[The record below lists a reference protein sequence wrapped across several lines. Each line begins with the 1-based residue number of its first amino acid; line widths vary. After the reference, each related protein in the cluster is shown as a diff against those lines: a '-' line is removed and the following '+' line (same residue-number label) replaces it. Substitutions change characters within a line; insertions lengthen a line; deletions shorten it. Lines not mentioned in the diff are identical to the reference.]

1 MAFLNDQLRDHG
13 KRSAAARLAGD
24 LAKAAVYAAKAAQA
38 ALGLAEQCSGQ
49 VAARYVEEAEAW
61 LDAAEDMLSGR
72 QPKAPDKAPDKTPG
86 DGGDGDNRPWQPM
99 PDTGVRFADIA
110 GLADAKQAIHD
121 MIIAPLSSLDSA
133 RALGV
138 KAGGGVLLFGPPGN
152 GKTMIAQAIAG
163 ELAAPFYYATGAEI
177 RSKWHGESEQRLR
190 SLFLAALA
198 NPVAVLFLDE
208 IEAIFPRRGHNS
220 PVDNRIVTQFL
231 AEIGGFTRH
240 DNVLLMLGATNRPW
254 DIDDAVFRT
263 GRFDRKIYVGAP
275 DTAARREILAR
286 LLRNVPGGDTIPLDQ
301 WAERLDA
308 FTGSDIAGLVNAA
321 KHSALR
327 RCLDN
332 DAPPAINEDDLNAA
346 LPTITASA
354 TPALI
359 KQYEQFLATR
369 FST

>member
-13 KRSAAARLAGD
+13 KRSAEARQAGNLAVAAT
-24 LAKAAVYAAKAAQA
+24 YAAKAAQA

-49 VAARYVEEAEAW
+49 VSTRYVEEAEAW
-61 LDAAEDMLSGR
+61 LDAAEDMLCGR
-72 QPKAPDKAPDKTPG
+72 QPKTPVKASN
-86 DGGDGDNRPWQPM
+86 DGGDSDNSPWQPM

-110 GLADAKQAIHD
+110 GMADAKQAIHD
-121 MIIAPLSSLDSA
+121 MIIAPLTSVDSA

-138 KAGGGVLLFGPPGN
+138 KAGGGVLFFGPPGN

-190 SLFLAALA
+190 SLLLTALA

-231 AEIGGFTRH
+231 AEIGGFTQH
-240 DNVLLMLGATNRPW
+240 DHVLLILGATNRPW

-275 DTAARREILAR
+275 DTTARREILAR
-286 LLRNVPGGDTIPLDQ
+286 LLRNVPGGDLIPLDQ
-301 WAERLDA
+301 WAEHLNA
-308 FTGSDIAGLVNAA
+308 FTGSDIAGLIDAA
-321 KHSALR
+321 KRSALR
-327 RCLDN
+327 RCLDSN
-332 DAPPAINEDDLNAA
+332 SPPAISEDDLNAA

-354 TPALI
+354 TPNLI

-369 FST
+369 FSA